1 MAKIDKSQ
9 YTKAEWKILKEQR
22 RQDKRLKLLANT
34 INVDNTSAQDTAFV
48 IGNGKSRLPVNLE
61 QIKTKGKVYACN
73 AVYRTFQP
81 DHLIAV
87 DVKMVLEI
95 NKAGFQHNNA
105 VWTNPNKSYERI
117 KNLNFFSPS
126 KGWSSGP
133 TALWLAA
140 QHSYKTIYILGFDY
154 RGVNKGQQFNNIYA
168 DTANYKKSTDSA
180 TFFGNWMRQTTT
192 VIRENPEINFKRII
206 AHDNYIPD
214 ELNKFNNLEH
224 ILIDDFIKI
233 FNLS

>member
-1 MAKIDKSQ
+1 
-9 YTKAEWKILKEQR
+9 
-22 RQDKRLKLLANT
+22 
-34 INVDNTSAQDTAFV
+34 
-48 IGNGKSRLPVNLE
+48 
-61 QIKTKGKVYACN
+61 
-73 AVYRTFQP
+73 
-81 DHLIAV
+81 
-87 DVKMVLEI
+87 
-95 NKAGFQHNNA
+95 
-105 VWTNPNKSYERI
+105 VWTNPNKSYQRI
-117 KNLNFFSPS
+117 QNLNFFSPS

-154 RGVNKGQQFNNIYA
+154 RGVGKGQQFNNIFA

-214 ELNKFNNLEH
+214 ELNKFDNLEH